1 MILFYVRHGDPIY
14 DPDQLTPLGQRQA
27 EAVGRRLA
35 RFGIDQIYSST
46 STRAYQTSL
55 PTAEMM
61 KKPVE
66 QMEFCHEN
74 LAWKDLAID
83 LETGGK
89 TWAFYHPE
97 VSRLFATK
105 SVRDLGE
112 KWYEHP
118 ELKKYNFHPAIQR
131 IHDEADKFLASLGY
145 EHDRENGNY
154 RIVRPNHDRVALFAH
169 QGFGLAF
176 LSSILDIP
184 YPLFSMHF
192 DMSHTGMSVIDFT
205 EKEDGVVVPRALT
218 VGNDGHLLADNMP
231 TAYHNLIRF

>member
-1 MILFYVRHGDPIY
+1 MLLFYIRHGDPIY
-14 DPDQLTPLGQRQA
+14 NPDQLTPLGQRQA

-61 KKPVE
+61 KKNVK
-66 QMEFCHEN
+66 QMEFCHED
-74 LAWKDLAID
+74 LAWKDLAV
-83 LETGGK
+83 ETEDGGK
-89 TWAFYHPE
+89 TWAFYHKE
-97 VSRLFATK
+97 VSRLLVTK
-105 SVRDLGE
+105 SVRDMGE

-118 ELKKYNFHPAIQR
+118 ELVKYHFGPGIQR
-131 IHDEADKFLASLGY
+131 IHRESDAFLASLGY

-154 RIVRPNHDRVALFAH
+154 RITRPNHDRVALFAH

-205 EKEDGVVVPRALT
+205 EKEEGVVTPRALT
-218 VGNDGHLLADNMP
+218 VANDGHLLADNMP
-231 TAYHNLIRF
+231 TAYHNLTRF